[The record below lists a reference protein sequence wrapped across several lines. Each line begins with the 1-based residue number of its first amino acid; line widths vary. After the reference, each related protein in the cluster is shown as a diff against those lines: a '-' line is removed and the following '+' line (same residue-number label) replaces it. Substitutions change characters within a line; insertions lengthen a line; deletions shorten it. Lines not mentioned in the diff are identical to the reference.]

1 MIDKGAK
8 PMTVKSSGKHGVMR
22 YMLPACAAAL
32 GAGVLMMTRAARR
45 SIAGRVA
52 LITGGSRG
60 LGLELART
68 LAAHGC
74 RLILVARNTEEL
86 SKAQEDLQAR
96 GAEVKTVAC
105 DLRNPEQI
113 ARMVAEARAA
123 FGRVDILVNNAGE
136 ITVGPVEAF
145 DEEEFVRAMDL
156 MFWSGLRTT
165 LALLPDMTASGDA
178 DIVNITSIGG
188 KIAVPHLL
196 PYVAAKFAMTGF
208 SEGLQSEVRSR
219 GVHVLTVAP
228 GLMRTGSHLNAEFAG
243 DHEKEY
249 RWFAVGAT
257 VPGLSMNVSRAASQI
272 VDALIARKREVTL
285 TLSAKAAAR
294 LYGTCPG
301 TALKALEM
309 ADRWILPEGN
319 AQPGHKKGHQ
329 LQNAQPATF
338 KALTHL
344 GFKAAESQNQL

>member
-1 MIDKGAK
+1 MQ
-8 PMTVKSSGKHGVMR
+8 VKFMRVTKNGKHGVMR

-32 GAGVLMMTRAARR
+32 GAGVLMMKRTPRR

-60 LGLELART
+60 LGLELARK
-68 LAAHGC
+68 LAEHGC
-74 RLILVARNTEEL
+74 RLILVARNAEEL
-86 SKAQEDLQAR
+86 SKAEQDVRAR
-96 GAEVKTVAC
+96 GAEVKTIVC
-105 DLRNPEQI
+105 DLRNREQI
-113 ARMVAEARAA
+113 LRMVEEARAA
-123 FGRVDILVNNAGE
+123 FGRIDILVNNAGE
-136 ITVGPVEAF
+136 ITVGPVDAF

-156 MFWSGLRTT
+156 MFWSGVRTT
-165 LALLPDMTASGDA
+165 LALLPDMAASGDA

-228 GLMRTGSHLNAEFAG
+228 GLMRTGGHLNAEFAG
-243 DHEKEY
+243 NQEKEY

-257 VPGLSMNVSRAASQI
+257 MPGLSMSVSRAAHQI
-272 VDALIARKREVTL
+272 VNALIARKREITL
-285 TLSAKAAAR
+285 TLGARAAAR
-294 LYGTCPG
+294 VYGAFPG
-301 TALKALEM
+301 TALRAFEM
-309 ADRWILPEGN
+309 ADEWILPEDN
-319 AQPGHKKGHQ
+319 AQRGHKKGHQ
-329 LQNAQPATF
+329 LQQAQPTTF